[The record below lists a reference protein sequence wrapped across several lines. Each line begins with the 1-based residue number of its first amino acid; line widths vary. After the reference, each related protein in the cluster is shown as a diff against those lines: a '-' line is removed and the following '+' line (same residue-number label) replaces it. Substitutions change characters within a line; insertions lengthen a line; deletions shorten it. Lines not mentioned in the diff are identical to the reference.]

1 MDAIFAS
8 FQIVG
13 SLEVLT
19 VVLLS
24 SIYGLVL
31 GCIPGLSATMATALL
46 VPITFYLS
54 PVAAIAAIISAS
66 AMAIF
71 SGDIPGT
78 LLRIPGTPAS
88 AAYTDEAYAFTKRGN
103 PEIALGASL
112 WFSALGGV
120 FGTFALV
127 LIAPLLAELALEFSS
142 FEYFW
147 LGCLGLLCAT
157 LVASGSQVK
166 AMAALLMGLLA
177 SCIGMENAA
186 GTPRFTFGSTELLSG
201 IDVIAALV
209 GVFAMVEIMRAM
221 VTPEPPVIARRKF
234 GSILGGQWELTK
246 KFRTQMMRGNFVGIL
261 IGILPGAGAD
271 MAAWVSYAVSKR
283 FSKTPEKFGTG
294 HPEGLVEAGA
304 ANNASLASGWVPSL
318 LFGIPGDTITAIA
331 IGVLYMKGLNP
342 GPTLF
347 TQNASSMYAI
357 YWVFLIANILM
368 IPLGI
373 MLIRGTTFVLNAP
386 RWGIMA
392 SVLLCCAV
400 GAFAVTN
407 SPFSIL
413 VVVAF
418 GFLGFVLD
426 RFGYSVAA
434 FVLGLVMGPMVEQ
447 NFVTSLIKSGGS
459 ILPFFDR
466 PAAAVLAGLTLSALI
481 LPPAIRLIRRSRGT
495 SATHIQEK

>member
-1 MDAIFAS
+1 MDTLLSS
-8 FQIVG
+8 FQLIG
-13 SLEVLT
+13 SFEVLA
-19 VVLLS
+19 VILLS
-24 SIYGLVL
+24 SIYGLVI

-54 PVAAIAAIISAS
+54 PIAAVAAIISAS

-88 AAYTDEAYAFTKRGN
+88 AAYTHEAYAFTRRGE
-103 PEIALGASL
+103 PEIALGAAL
-112 WFSALGGV
+112 WFSAVGGV

-127 LIAPLLAELALEFSS
+127 LIAPALAELALEFSS
-142 FEYFW
+142 YEYFW

-166 AMAALLMGLLA
+166 AMAALMIGLLA

-186 GTPRFTFGSTELLSG
+186 GTPRFTFGSIEMLSG
-201 IDVIAALV
+201 VDVIAALV
-209 GVFAMVEIMRAM
+209 GVFAVAEVMRAM
-221 VTPEPPVIARRKF
+221 ITPEAPRLPRRKF
-234 GSILGGQWELTK
+234 GSILGGQWALTK
-246 KFRTQMMRGNFVGIL
+246 RYKKQMMRGNVVGVL
-261 IGILPGAGAD
+261 IGVLPGAGAD
-271 MAAWVSYAVSKR
+271 MAAWVSYAISKR
-283 FSKTPEKFGTG
+283 FSLTPEKFGTG

-347 TQNASSMYAI
+347 TQNADSMYAI
-357 YWVFLIANILM
+357 YWIFLIANIIM

-373 MLIRGTTFVLNAP
+373 LMIRGTTYVLQVP
-386 RWGIMA
+386 RWAIMS

-400 GAFAVTN
+400 GVYAVTN
-407 SPFSIL
+407 SFFSIL
-413 VVVAF
+413 IVTAF
-418 GFLGFVLD
+418 GVVGFVLD

-459 ILPFFDR
+459 LVPFFDR
-466 PAAAVLAGLTLSALI
+466 PAAAVLAILTLTALFGPM
-481 LPPAIRLIRRSRGT
+481 LLKLVRLSRRLT
-495 SATHIQEK
+495 